1 MTKGFQTLLSIST
14 CGATTCPTDDCSGA
28 TKFFMESLNSKNQT
42 STPMMANAT
51 YEVCGDSVKLGLCE
65 KRLLKGGLLYDWDMS
80 DEAGACTRRCRV

>member
-51 YEVCGDSVKLGLCE
+51 YEVCGDSVKLGQ
-65 KRLLKGGLLYDWDMS
+65 GLTLVLFP
-80 DEAGACTRRCRV
+80 AQRQLFL